1 MNHHAATIQ
10 ITECPRDAMQGIKEW
25 IPTEQKV
32 AYLNALLSCGFDVL
46 DFGSFVSPKAI
57 PQMQD
62 TAAVLSELVDSPTQ
76 LLAIVAN
83 TRGAAIACSYERISI
98 IGYPFSISETF
109 QLRNTNTTIADS
121 IKNLAEIAELCAQH
135 SKKLRVYLSM
145 GFGNPYGDVWS
156 PELVSNWVKELTS
169 QFDIAEFAL
178 SDTIGCATPDS
189 ARQLFRTLIKHFP
202 KFKFAAHLHVKPG
215 YEAPLIQA
223 SIDGGCLHF
232 DTAIGGFG
240 GCPMAKDEL
249 TGNLATEALLGYL
262 NNNALSHAIQI
273 NQLNKAIALST
284 SIF

>member
-1 MNHHAATIQ
+1 MTRQLTNIH

-25 IPTEQKV
+25 IPTDQKV
-32 AYLNALLSCGFDVL
+32 AYLNALLACGFDVL

-62 TAAVLSELVDSPTQ
+62 TVEVLSELVDSPTQ

-83 TRGAAIACSYERISI
+83 TRGAASACTYDRISI

-109 QLRNTNTTIADS
+109 QLRNTNTTIAAS
-121 IKNLAEIAELCAQH
+121 LQNLAEISELCAQH

-145 GFGNPYGDVWS
+145 GFGNPYGDIWS
-156 PELVSNWVKELTS
+156 PELVSKWVEQLSS
-169 QFDIAEFAL
+169 QFEIAEFAL
-178 SDTIGCATPDS
+178 SDTIGCATPIS
-189 ARQLFRTLIKHFP
+189 AKQLFSTLNMHFP

-215 YEAPLIQA
+215 DEFALIQ
-223 SIDGGCLHF
+223 SCIDGGCLHF

-249 TGNLATEALLGYL
+249 T
-262 NNNALSHAIQI
+262 
-273 NQLNKAIALST
+273 
-284 SIF
+284 